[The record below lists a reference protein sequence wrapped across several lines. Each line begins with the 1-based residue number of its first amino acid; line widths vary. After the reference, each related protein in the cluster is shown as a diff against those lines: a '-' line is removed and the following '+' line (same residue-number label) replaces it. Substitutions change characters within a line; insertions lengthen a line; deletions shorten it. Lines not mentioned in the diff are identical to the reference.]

1 MQGRQTALCVLKT
14 PQIQQYHI
22 RKQVL
27 RPSSGG
33 ARHKLGSLVCI
44 SDAVKPTR
52 SCITIRRLTI
62 KRDFFFIMH
71 RNYCLATAPCARAQI
86 RTHAANTK
94 NSLANQV
101 LPKITR
107 LHDALSAIV
116 YRRRCFLC
124 VDIFFVQKK
133 IARPRRA
140 LCVWSFV
147 CDIHSIHERNPKVR
161 ALGMVYIK

>member
-33 ARHKLGSLVCI
+33 TSQIGVTCLYFRCRQTDTKLSNYSPI
-44 SDAVKPTR
+44 DDQTR
-52 SCITIRRLTI
+52 
-62 KRDFFFIMH
+62 FFFIM
-71 RNYCLATAPCARAQI
+71 
-86 RTHAANTK
+86 K

-147 CDIHSIHERNPKVR
+147 CDIHSIQERNPKVR
-161 ALGMVYIK
+161 ALGMAYIK